1 MSYSD
6 SLVYAIGF
14 QMDDI
19 RIHREGV
26 KKIWFLI
33 DEIELA
39 NQPIS
44 DVRGEEKLAMGIFSL
59 ICLWI

>member
-1 MSYSD
+1 
-6 SLVYAIGF
+6 
-14 QMDDI
+14 MDDI

-44 DVRGEEKLAMGIFSL
+44 DVRGEISNGYFFFNLSVNINGHQLDFKLFADIS
-59 ICLWI
+59 